1 MCPNWCCGIV
11 KVRGKPEDIE
21 TFCKL
26 FLFDEDVNKKDL
38 KKENYF
44 ARSFTNMKW
53 KDFKEEYLEGDEA
66 EFSVDFAWS
75 CWSCVFEG
83 YPEQYKKSGAV
94 TLEWAMKKH
103 NVEVEIE
110 TEEGG
115 MAFEERI
122 TTENGKPVYESFE
135 MPEQIC
141 MACGSK
147 QSIPS
152 SYELDEEECSN
163 CGRAGKW
170 KDELTELMKEKLEK
184 IKGAKQNGLHN

>member
-1 MCPNWCCGIV
+1 MCPNWCCAIV

-21 TFCKL
+21 NFCKL
-26 FLFDEDVNKKDL
+26 FLFDEDVGNQNITKK
-38 KKENYF
+38 YF
-44 ARSFTNMKW
+44 ARSFIYEKW
-53 KDFKEEYLEGDEA
+53 GDFKKELSGKGEV

-94 TLEWAMKKH
+94 TLEWAIKEYK
-103 NVEVEIE
+103 VGVEIK

-115 MAFEERI
+115 MAFEEHI
-122 TTENGKPVYESFE
+122 TTKNGKPVYESFE
-135 MPEQIC
+135 MPEQVC

-163 CGRAGKW
+163 CGNIGKW

-184 IKGAKQNGLHN
+184 IKEAKQNGLHN